1 MQKLVDNHRFERVTT
16 YLTVNS
22 AQADMNLCIL
32 HKYWNIKAEGRNFRK
47 D

>member
-1 MQKLVDNHRFERVTT
+1 MQKLVENHIFERVTT
-16 YLTVNS
+16 YLTMNS

-32 HKYWNIKAEGRNFRK
+32 HKYRDIKAEGRNFRK